1 MKLPCL
7 TGLAIRYIHYT
18 VLEIQHSTNALYYYN
33 NLHFYQYGYKVHGGF
48 FQLVR
53 YYHLGWP
60 MKLGNCQ
67 LIAPP

>member
-48 FQLVR
+48 SNWFDIIIWDV
-53 YYHLGWP
+53 P
-60 MKLGNCQ
+60 
-67 LIAPP
+67 